1 MQLAKDNPYF
11 RFKPLSMSLT
21 DKLFTVSYF
30 LIQYLSLA
38 SNTNLHWV
46 LTRSMGRATMSLWAW
61 PGILKWTPTGFSVS
75 LWQGCVAVPTCSL
88 NLFLN
93 GLSLHPIYWGPW
105 TWAHWP
111 DPLSQVMLY
120 TTQGVRQD
128 RLQEMGKLS
137 PVELQVWLVQ
147 LDECTQTLQSDLCP
161 HFLNPF
167 AACLLHLDVCGGTL
181 ALTRLSRN
189 ELVDF
194 LELGQN

>member
-137 PVELQVWLVQ
+137 PVELQVWLVEF
-147 LDECTQTLQSDLCP
+147 DECAQTLQSTLWP
-161 HFLNPF
+161 HFLKPF
-167 AACLLHLDVCGGTL
+167 AACLLHLGHWGGSHQGVT
-181 ALTRLSRN
+181 
-189 ELVDF
+189 
-194 LELGQN
+194 

>member
-137 PVELQVWLVQ
+137 PVELQVWLMQ

-181 ALTRLSRN
+181 ALTRLSHN
-189 ELVDF
+189 ELVRV
-194 LELGQN
+194 